1 MPVDAAL
8 YKIIEGRG
16 DELGSFLSAFPTQL
30 LLRYVQVKGTAG
42 GAEGKVEYAGY
53 SLPGTTKAQ
62 PRWLI
67 KKFIYDANGF
77 MIDSVFAD
85 GEAKFTKIWNNYATY
100 SYSVS

>member
-30 LLRYVQVKGTAG
+30 LLRYVQVKGTAD
-42 GAEGKVEYAGY
+42 GALGKVEYAGY
-53 SLPGTTKAQ
+53 ATPGTTKAQ

-67 KKFIYDANGF
+67 KKFIYDADGF
-77 MIDSVFAD
+77 LIDSVFAD
-85 GEAKFTKIWNNYATY
+85 GEAKFTKVWNDHSTITY
-100 SYSVS
+100 PTT